1 MRPVQRRF
9 DCPSVCLS
17 VFLSVCLP
25 FVCVSLSVIV
35 IVVDVL
41 CVCLCVCVNLMGI
54 PQRKCSAQAQKD
66 RKGQR
71 QQECQGRRQERGA
84 IGKGGEEGTQLAR
97 AQVKTCSLFVL
108 TEALKHILIVLTL
121 RQRKCCILQ
130 GQRIVCITVS
140 ASQ

>member
-1 MRPVQRRF
+1 MAGRF
-9 DCPSVCLS
+9 VYLFAQINDARGAVPCHEACPTTLRLS
-17 VFLSVCLP
+17 FCVSLCLP

-84 IGKGGEEGTQLAR
+84 IGKGGGRGNAAGTCA
-97 AQVKTCSLFVL
+97 
-108 TEALKHILIVLTL
+108 
-121 RQRKCCILQ
+121 
-130 GQRIVCITVS
+130 G
-140 ASQ
+140 

>member
-1 MRPVQRRF
+1 M
-9 DCPSVCLS
+9 
-17 VFLSVCLP
+17 
-25 FVCVSLSVIV
+25 FV
-35 IVVDVL
+35 
-41 CVCLCVCVNLMGI
+41 CVCVNLMGI

-130 GQRIVCITVS
+130 GQRIVCITVG
-140 ASQ
+140 AREWV